1 MHGAQKNVFLRD
13 DDLPYLDPLSLE
25 DAARDGEVHEDLL
38 RQIIDK
44 VSTALW

>member
-1 MHGAQKNVFLRD
+1 MHGAQKNMFLRD
-13 DDLPYLDPLSLE
+13 DVLPYLDPLSVE